1 MGEGY
6 KIYPQLKNLYTY
18 TKTKNKEEHKNG
30 KIGIGNAGKYQSSGN
45 GGYFSLKDDG
55 DSAVVRFLYNQPDG
69 SDIDYF

>member
-1 MGEGY
+1 MA
-6 KIYPQLKNLYTY
+6 
-18 TKTKNKEEHKNG
+18 